1 MSGKMFPGGRWALIA
16 LGCAAV
22 AMPLSGCV
30 ALLGAGAGGG
40 AVAYVENGGIAN
52 YYAYYPVSLQ
62 QASTASQ
69 ATLQQMG
76 IAYNGNIRKTPNE
89 ELMEGTT
96 STGKTV
102 KITFTSMST
111 QVTKVNVRVGTFG
124 DKALSL
130 QFQKLLSQHLGMA
143 ASAVAPA
150 STVPSEG
157 AAPPAQAQQQTI
169 PLQ

>member
-150 STVPSEG
+150 SAVPSEG
-157 AAPPAQAQQQTI
+157 AAPPAQAQQ
-169 PLQ
+169 

>member
-1 MSGKMFPGGRWALIA
+1 MSGTMLPGGRWALIA
-16 LGCAAV
+16 LGCAAT
-22 AMPLSGCV
+22 ALPLGGCV
-30 ALLGAGAGGG
+30 ALVAAAAGGG
-40 AVAYVENGGIAN
+40 AVAYVENGGVSN

-62 QASTASQ
+62 RASAASQ

-96 STGKTV
+96 TDGKTV
-102 KITFTSMST
+102 KITLTSMST
-111 QVTKVNVRVGTFG
+111 QVTKVNVRIGTLG

-143 ASAVAPA
+143 ASAVAPG
-150 STVPSEG
+150 STVPES
-157 AAPPAQAQQQTI
+157 AAPSNATPGQQTI
-169 PLQ
+169 PLN